1 MTATQVFSYPFRVK
15 DQGQFISNHQYLLL
29 TDLLLTDLTF
39 SKISIWPLP
48 RISDIKVKPSRK
60 NQVLVAP
67 KVMTSFSRSFIVLF
81 PLGEN
86 NVRMIEWWSDK
97 YCAYIM
103 GNLTVQQENT
113 FYFTRY
119 HSSAHWFVQNRFP
132 SYHFI

>member
-86 NVRMIEWWSDK
+86 NVRMIEWWNDK
-97 YCAYIM
+97 YY
-103 GNLTVQQENT
+103 
-113 FYFTRY
+113 RY
-119 HSSAHWFVQNRFP
+119 L
-132 SYHFI
+132 